1 MWGEAEQRQWYI
13 YLKNMTSP
21 VKIWR
26 NQKKIT
32 SLIGRDGRIISWT
45 FVRIP
50 PAGFEDQAPYPVA
63 LVRLKDGKVITV
75 QVVDY
80 TTKDLKFGQK
90 VVTLVRRTIKAE
102 SNDIIPYGIKVRPV
116 G

>member
-1 MWGEAEQRQWYI
+1 
-13 YLKNMTSP
+13 MTSP

-32 SLIGRDGRIISWT
+32 SLIGREGKVISWT
-45 FVRIP
+45 LVRVP

-63 LVRLKDGKVITV
+63 LVRLKDGKAITV
-75 QVVDY
+75 QVVDCVV
-80 TTKDLKFGQK
+80 KDLKFGQR
-90 VVTLVRRTIKAE
+90 VVTLVRRTVRAE
-102 SNDIIPYGIKVRPV
+102 NGDIIPYGIKVRPI